1 MENLLTSLSFWGIAA
16 IVATTFQLF
25 WESVRTE
32 SKLPL
37 IDVASLTQH
46 STSLFS
52 THHKSFVILLFCLT
66 GLWALHY
73 WALPNAQTITYALAL
88 AGATSYGLA
97 YGISHWLKAY
107 AHRIFSLPSRAFA
120 NSHPFHLT
128 HLLLGVSC
136 LLLMLL
142 GYQSQL
148 AWTPYLIINVFG
160 AYLLGSSCVHLI
172 LQLIGSFKDDQS
184 SALAAQPS
192 FLLSIDRLDALTG
205 AAFATALLGGL
216 FVNSQ
221 AFSSQF
227 HGLGGIL
234 LPLVLPLTGTILSGL
249 SLFIAKM
256 LPKLKVQ
263 QVLFAEK
270 LVTTLWMI
278 IASFCW
284 VRLLLPTT
292 WVSGTREYR
301 AIEVF
306 YAAQSGLICGLIIS
320 KLIQLYE
327 KVEKIFLEY
336 LYLKAYRVS
345 VLDRL
350 ILNGVRVFSTM
361 LPLLLLIT
369 AFLLAYQWVG
379 LYGVCVAVLAMQSN
393 LRTELSAEVAELE
406 KLILRS
412 KKLFFPAH

>member
-1 MENLLTSLSFWGIAA
+1 
-16 IVATTFQLF
+16 
-25 WESVRTE
+25 
-32 SKLPL
+32 
-37 IDVASLTQH
+37 
-46 STSLFS
+46 
-52 THHKSFVILLFCLT
+52 
-66 GLWALHY
+66 
-73 WALPNAQTITYALAL
+73 
-88 AGATSYGLA
+88 
-97 YGISHWLKAY
+97 
-107 AHRIFSLPSRAFA
+107 
-120 NSHPFHLT
+120 
-128 HLLLGVSC
+128 
-136 LLLMLL
+136 
-142 GYQSQL
+142 
-148 AWTPYLIINVFG
+148 
-160 AYLLGSSCVHLI
+160 
-172 LQLIGSFKDDQS
+172 
-184 SALAAQPS
+184 
-192 FLLSIDRLDALTG
+192 
-205 AAFATALLGGL
+205 
-216 FVNSQ
+216 
-221 AFSSQF
+221 
-227 HGLGGIL
+227 
-234 LPLVLPLTGTILSGL
+234 
-249 SLFIAKM
+249 M

-292 WVSGTREYR
+292 WVSGTREYM

-393 LRTELSAEVAELE
+393 LRTELSVEVAELE

-412 KKLFFPAH
+412 KKVFFPAH